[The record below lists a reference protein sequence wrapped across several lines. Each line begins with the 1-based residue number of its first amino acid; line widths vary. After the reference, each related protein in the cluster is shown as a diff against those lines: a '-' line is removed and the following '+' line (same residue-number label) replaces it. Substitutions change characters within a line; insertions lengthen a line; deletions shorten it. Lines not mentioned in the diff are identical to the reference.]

1 MADQVDLTQQVVEV
15 DTDQSDQERQFFQ
28 IVVEVDHDAMLQHSI
43 FQIVVEVDSPD
54 WFSPTPP
61 VPPGPQGVIPGCVI
75 ANDVWVGA
83 LHLSPLDFN
92 LDGIGIPTVNPHTVE
107 VPTLQAIRRTGY
119 DISPRELEA
128 TFKHRGCPES
138 RWQQRLRALDEFK
151 VGAREV
157 DLYVGL
163 STGERLYLQNV
174 IASARFDLHA
184 SDPRWEAVTVRFR
197 AYDPIW
203 IEDLERTVTIVLA
216 GTLLKNTLQF
226 PVSFSDPAEFSFG
239 AIVAYG
245 KSGSNAAVTYGTWIV
260 YPVITIYGQ
269 MTNLRIYNNATGE
282 DITFID
288 YTIPAGRVVTVVT
301 DPNNRS
307 ITDNLGNNLLKYLED
322 NGDIGGLHLDPDPL
336 AAGGSNG
343 ILWYTQGWDDAGY
356 IVLTWR
362 DRYWCL

>member
-119 DISPRELEA
+119 DIAPRELEA

-174 IASARFDLHA
+174 IASARFDLHS
-184 SDPRWEAVTVRFR
+184 SDPRWEAVTLRLT

-203 IEDLERTVTIVLA
+203 TEDCERVASTTTIG
-216 GTLLKNTLQF
+216 GTTKGVLQF
-226 PVSFSDPAEFSFG
+226 PTRFSGPTEFFFDSTTARG
-239 AIVAYG
+239 VRG
-245 KSGSNAAVTYGTWIV
+245 SGTVVTFGTWIV

-269 MTNLRIYNNATGE
+269 MTDVVIANLTTGE
-282 DITFID
+282 TLAFVD
-288 YTIPAGRVVTVVT
+288 YTIPAGRVVTIVT

-336 AAGGSNG
+336 ATGGSNS
-343 ILWYTQGWDDAGY
+343 LQWNTEGWNDTGH

-362 DRYWCL
+362 DRYWAL